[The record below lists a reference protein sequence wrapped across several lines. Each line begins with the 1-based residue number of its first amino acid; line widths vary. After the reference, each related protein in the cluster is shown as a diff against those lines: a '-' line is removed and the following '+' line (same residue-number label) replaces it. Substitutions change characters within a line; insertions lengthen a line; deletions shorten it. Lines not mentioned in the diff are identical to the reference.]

1 MKMEVYKT
9 FCDGNWCAHVELEEA
24 KRMFISDIED
34 AERIT
39 DEEYYR
45 YIGIVEGLDDRMLF
59 VEPFKVGEFTLMID
73 EMSEEEF
80 NNLGEFEGY

>member
-9 FCDGNWCAHVELEEA
+9 CCDGNWCAHVELEEA

-45 YIGIVEGLDDRMLF
+45 YIGIVEGFDDKMLF

>member
-9 FCDGNWCAHVELEEA
+9 CCDGNWCAHVELEEA

-59 VEPFKVGEFTLMID
+59 VEHFKVGEFTLMID

>member
-9 FCDGNWCAHVELEEA
+9 CCDGNWCAHVELEEA

-45 YIGIVEGLDDRMLF
+45 YIGIVEGLDDKMLF
-59 VEPFKVGEFTLMID
+59 VEPFKVSEFTLMIN
-73 EMSEEEF
+73 EMSEEKV